1 VEDHVT
7 TKRIVVVGSLNADL
21 VVRLPRFPR
30 PGETLTGES
39 FAQFPG
45 GKGANQACA
54 AARLGAPVSMLGRV
68 GADAH
73 GAWLCGSLASD
84 GVDVTGVRKDPT
96 AATGVALIAID
107 GTGQNQIVIVAGANG
122 AFDVEALRLDVAP
135 LRAADVVLLQLET
148 PIDTVS
154 AAARMGRAAGAV
166 VILDPAPA
174 RDVPD
179 DLLRACD
186 WVTPN
191 ESELAALVGAAADD
205 ALGPAEAASGA
216 RRLIARGARNVIVK
230 MGARGALLVTG
241 GEERLVASPP
251 VTAVDTT
258 AAGDCF
264 NAAFAVSLSEGLTPV
279 DAARFAAAAAAIS
292 VTRTGAQPAMPARD
306 EVRRLLEG

>member
-1 VEDHVT
+1 MT
-7 TKRIVVVGSLNADL
+7 SRRIVVVGSLNADL

-30 PGETLTGES
+30 PGETLPGQS

-84 GVDVTGVRKDPT
+84 GVDVDGVREDLAVP
-96 AATGVALIAID
+96 TGVALIAID

-122 AFDVEALRLDVAP
+122 AFDVEALLVDDTR
-135 LRAADVVLLQLET
+135 LRAANVLLLQLET
-148 PIDTVS
+148 PIGTVS
-154 AAARMGRAAGAV
+154 AAAQIGRAAGAT

-179 DLLRACD
+179 ELLRACD

-191 ESELAALVGAAADD
+191 ETELAVLAGITTGDVLD
-205 ALGPAEAASGA
+205 PAEAASGA
-216 RRLIARGARNVIVK
+216 RRLIDRGARSVVVK
-230 MGARGALLVTG
+230 MGARGALVVTG
-241 GEERLVASPP
+241 GEERLVPP
-251 VTAVDTT
+251 PQVTAVDTT

-264 NAAFAVSLSEGLTPV
+264 NAAFAVALSEGQRPF
-279 DAARFAAAAAAIS
+279 DAARFAAAAAAVS
-292 VTRTGAQPAMPARD
+292 VTRAGAQPSMPTRD
-306 EVRRLLEG
+306 EVQHRLEE